1 MPVEPNLLA
10 ALQPKPQEIVRSLNP
25 AGTFDFLMRVSRDR
39 ADQPFVNQ
47 HLALQLDRCSV
58 RFDKFP
64 YPVNNV
70 TGTVEMKD
78 GHWSFYD
85 LQGTND
91 TGTIFCHGTLTP
103 TWDGTELVLRFSGDN
118 VPLEEELRDAL
129 PRKNQR
135 MWNDL
140 KPRGLVK
147 LRDATVR
154 YLSARKKPE
163 INFIIEPLPETTS
176 IEPAHFPYRI
186 ENLRG
191 VFSYQEG
198 RVDFDG
204 LRGVHERTPISASG
218 FCQFTPQGAWRLK
231 FDRLT
236 ADRLRV
242 DRDRDLF
249 AALPD
254 KLKKVVAD
262 LRPTGPVHM
271 DGVLELARVNA
282 SAPLTAD
289 WDLTFDFSQGS
300 LHAGV
305 TLENID
311 GGIALKGSHDGDR
324 LRCLGELNVD
334 SLTYR
339 DFQFTEVRGPFYADD
354 AQFILGEQARRAEP
368 GRPPRRATAKVYGG
382 TVMADVGILFS
393 APTQYTLQATVT
405 DGDLARFAGEQL
417 PGKQKLKGKVGAG
430 IMLKGAGPGLHG
442 ISGHGQ
448 VRLREA
454 DIYELPLMVALL
466 NIVSLRLPDTRG
478 FTTSDID
485 FKIDGEHIY
494 LDRIEFI
501 GDAISL
507 TGGGEMTFDSEIRA
521 SLAAIVGRSDWQL
534 PMFKNLM
541 GAASGQ
547 ILQLHVGG
555 TLANPQIRREAF
567 PGINQAI
574 EQLQA
579 EMQPRSWLRR

>member
-1 MPVEPNLLA
+1 
-10 ALQPKPQEIVRSLNP
+10 
-25 AGTFDFLMRVSRDR
+25 
-39 ADQPFVNQ
+39 
-47 HLALQLDRCSV
+47 
-58 RFDKFP
+58 
-64 YPVNNV
+64 
-70 TGTVEMKD
+70 
-78 GHWSFYD
+78 
-85 LQGTND
+85 
-91 TGTIFCHGTLTP
+91 
-103 TWDGTELVLRFSGDN
+103 
-118 VPLEEELRDAL
+118 
-129 PRKNQR
+129 
-135 MWNDL
+135 
-140 KPRGLVK
+140 
-147 LRDATVR
+147 
-154 YLSARKKPE
+154 
-163 INFIIEPLPETTS
+163 
-176 IEPAHFPYRI
+176 
-186 ENLRG
+186 
-191 VFSYQEG
+191 
-198 RVDFDG
+198 
-204 LRGVHERTPISASG
+204 
-218 FCQFTPQGAWRLK
+218 
-231 FDRLT
+231 
-236 ADRLRV
+236 V

-254 KLKKVVAD
+254 GLKKIVGD
-262 LRPTGPVHM
+262 LRPTGPVHLN
-271 DGVLELARVNA
+271 GALELARA
-282 SAPLTAD
+282 SPAAPLKAD
-289 WDLTFDFSQGS
+289 WDLHFDFSQAS
-300 LHAGV
+300 LNAGV

-311 GGIALKGSHDGDR
+311 GGVALKGSHDGQR
-324 LRCLGELNVD
+324 FYCLGELDID
-334 SLTYR
+334 SLAYR

-354 AQFILGEQARRAEP
+354 RQFILGEQARKAEP

-382 TVMADVGILFS
+382 TAMADAWATFGG
-393 APTQYTLQATVT
+393 PTQYTLQATLT

-430 IMLKGAGPGLHG
+430 IMLTGSGPGLHG
-442 ISGHGQ
+442 ISGNGQ

-454 DIYELPLMVALL
+454 DIYELPFMVALL

-534 PMFKNLM
+534 PVFKNLM

-579 EMQPRSWLRR
+579 EMQPRQWLRR